1 MSNSVTQTLSEKNQ
15 LLNQLNLYYQQQ
27 EVIEVSS
34 WETSV
39 EIHNDNSRFFRITEL
54 SAQEQFAL
62 RQDLENVIACIK
74 DSNYTLAYYLSGTK
88 TGIEIYIGVVLIGKG
103 DIVSY
108 SQLLGGQLVGNISG
122 IVIDDVR
129 ANSLQQHILQP
140 LQNSNHF
147 GLVTGVPSLTLDQQ
161 AHSKGESISQ
171 GLDRLATSLNGEVW
185 QMLIIAQPVD
195 NVAINQQLETLL
207 SLSTEFH
214 PLVKQSLQHGEN
226 NSKSTTSTKGES
238 KSYGITEQDGTNTS
252 FTKSDGKNDGG
263 SKSKS
268 KGTST
273 SNGSNKSSNGSSS
286 SSGTNESKGTNEGT
300 SETITWGTNTGTSE
314 TKGTNY
320 SKSISSN
327 DSTSTST
334 ASGETVGANTSQSI
348 EVLDKKLQHIAK
360 YIDETQIK
368 RFEMGRSKGL
378 FQTAVYLASPNAVVY
393 QRLSS
398 AITTIFQ
405 GNQVLFSPLQVR
417 KLNFT
422 NKNIHQLFQIH
433 WKKPDIHENIALLH
447 SIPVYQQKQTF
458 ATLLNANELSLL
470 AGLPSR
476 EVCGIR
482 LRKNVDFAV
491 NTVQTNHQDNFELGH
506 IIQNGRKLE
515 HAKVYL
521 NKKLLNQHIFISGV
535 TGAGKTTTCQQI
547 LLESKLPFLVIEPAK
562 TEYRSLYQLDNSIQ
576 YYTVNNE
583 KLSPF
588 RLNPFE
594 LLPNEQLLGHIDMLK
609 ATFSA
614 VFPMEASMP
623 YLIEEAIV
631 RSYELKGWDINTST
645 NFIYENPYDHPEQCF
660 PIMSELLQILKD
672 VIKSKNFGQELQE
685 KYEGS
690 LISRLDNLTVGSKG
704 KMLNTRVS
712 IDINQL
718 LDQKVVIE
726 LEELKDEQDK
736 ALLMGLLIGRVAEAV
751 KQRHKKDVNFQHI
764 TLIEEAHR
772 LLEKPE
778 GEDKAKRLGVNL
790 FSNLLAEV
798 RKYGEC
804 LIIADQIP
812 NKLTPEVLKNTN
824 TKIIHRLFAGDDR
837 EVIGETVG
845 LNDEQKQFLPMLQAG
860 EAVVYSAGWH
870 EAVRMQVKQINNTN
884 APEID
889 ETIIKNISQQQIFS
903 QREKLYR
910 HLSAISHQ
918 LNASEFSDFVQQGT
932 LILNLWLRWSKIQ
945 LNQGNTFIEKIK
957 PQLPMI
963 CQRLQHE
970 MINFVET
977 WQTKVDNVLV
987 ALAKLFLDIAPLSF
1001 VEYEKSADYRLD
1013 ICLVKMFELYQQDL
1027 QQEMVDDS
1035 IFGMQGGRKIIKI
1048 LQANLNEMDSL

>member
-1 MSNSVTQTLSEKNQ
+1 
-15 LLNQLNLYYQQQ
+15 
-27 EVIEVSS
+27 
-34 WETSV
+34 
-39 EIHNDNSRFFRITEL
+39 
-54 SAQEQFAL
+54 
-62 RQDLENVIACIK
+62 
-74 DSNYTLAYYLSGTK
+74 
-88 TGIEIYIGVVLIGKG
+88 
-103 DIVSY
+103 
-108 SQLLGGQLVGNISG
+108 
-122 IVIDDVR
+122 
-129 ANSLQQHILQP
+129 
-140 LQNSNHF
+140 
-147 GLVTGVPSLTLDQQ
+147 
-161 AHSKGESISQ
+161 
-171 GLDRLATSLNGEVW
+171 
-185 QMLIIAQPVD
+185 
-195 NVAINQQLETLL
+195 
-207 SLSTEFH
+207 
-214 PLVKQSLQHGEN
+214 
-226 NSKSTTSTKGES
+226 
-238 KSYGITEQDGTNTS
+238 
-252 FTKSDGKNDGG
+252 
-263 SKSKS
+263 
-268 KGTST
+268 
-273 SNGSNKSSNGSSS
+273 
-286 SSGTNESKGTNEGT
+286 
-300 SETITWGTNTGTSE
+300 
-314 TKGTNY
+314 
-320 SKSISSN
+320 
-327 DSTSTST
+327 
-334 ASGETVGANTSQSI
+334 
-348 EVLDKKLQHIAK
+348 
-360 YIDETQIK
+360 
-368 RFEMGRSKGL
+368 
-378 FQTAVYLASPNAVVY
+378 
-393 QRLSS
+393 
-398 AITTIFQ
+398 
-405 GNQVLFSPLQVR
+405 
-417 KLNFT
+417 
-422 NKNIHQLFQIH
+422 
-433 WKKPDIHENIALLH
+433 
-447 SIPVYQQKQTF
+447 
-458 ATLLNANELSLL
+458 
-470 AGLPSR
+470 
-476 EVCGIR
+476 
-482 LRKNVDFAV
+482 
-491 NTVQTNHQDNFELGH
+491 
-506 IIQNGRKLE
+506 
-515 HAKVYL
+515 
-521 NKKLLNQHIFISGV
+521 
-535 TGAGKTTTCQQI
+535 
-547 LLESKLPFLVIEPAK
+547 
-562 TEYRSLYQLDNSIQ
+562 
-576 YYTVNNE
+576 
-583 KLSPF
+583 
-588 RLNPFE
+588 
-594 LLPNEQLLGHIDMLK
+594 
-609 ATFSA
+609 
-614 VFPMEASMP
+614 
-623 YLIEEAIV
+623 
-631 RSYELKGWDINTST
+631 
-645 NFIYENPYDHPEQCF
+645 
-660 PIMSELLQILKD
+660 MSELLQILKD

-910 HLSAISHQ
+910 HLSAVSQH

-945 LNQGNTFIEKIK
+945 LNQGNAFVEKIK

-970 MINFVET
+970 MTNFVET

-1001 VEYEKSADYRLD
+1001 AEHEKSADYRLD
-1013 ICLVKMFELYQQDL
+1013 ICLVMMFDLYQQDL
-1027 QQEMVDDS
+1027 QQEIVDDS

-1048 LQANLNEMDSL
+1048 LQATLNEMDSL